1 MAAWAELHFNIA
13 RQWTRIVSG
22 TQTVLQTA
30 KKSCGEC
37 FPEVPGVHRQAKS
50 PDFKEKVTICNF
62 FAKKWYKQ
70 FERKKRKCLLFNWK
84 IHTFS
89 SENTY
94 IVTFSYEKDT
104 KHYFFIRKYIFYLLF
119 TYKNDANFSLHTSFF
134 IQKVTNLYF
143 LVRNRC
149 DSLLFYKK
157 SLQIITF
164 LYEQDINL
172 HFLIR

>member
-104 KHYFFIRKYIFYLLF
+104 KHYFFIRKYIFYLPF
-119 TYKNDANFSLHTSFF
+119 RTKTM
-134 IQKVTNLYF
+134 
-143 LVRNRC
+143 
-149 DSLLFYKK
+149 
-157 SLQIITF
+157 QI
-164 LYEQDINL
+164 LAYML
-172 HFLIR
+172 HFLYRKLQIFTFW